1 MNLLKPFVIGLE
13 YQVSKNTKLL
23 KRRLEAAGPTYI
35 KMGQFVSNRPDIFGK
50 ALSNE
55 LATLQDSV
63 TPTPS
68 EKVPPPGITD
78 FDPVPFASASIAQV
92 HRAKYNGK
100 QVAVKIKRP
109 EVDQRLRK
117 DLSGF
122 KLLMRDDPKFMVDF
136 ENSLIKELDFK
147 QEVRNAQAFARM
159 YYFDRTVIVPTVYPE
174 VCTDDMI
181 VMDYVESGPGTPKAE
196 RLINMF
202 LEQLLF
208 EDMIHG
214 DMHSGNIGL
223 VDSSLILYDFGNVIR
238 TTKEYRDA
246 TREFVWHL
254 QSRDIPKIIQTMRKM
269 GMYVSN
275 EKATKAFIHKL
286 LRYLDSMDIAE
297 FRFTADEIQERVP
310 VVLDPTTS
318 AIVRSFSL
326 LEGYC
331 KSVDPGFSY
340 QRILE
345 QNLEMLFSDLGY
357 LFHRL
362 GNP

>member
-1 MNLLKPFVIGLE
+1 MNILKPFVIGLE
-13 YQVSKNTKLL
+13 YQVSRNTKLL
-23 KRRLEAAGPTYI
+23 KSRLEAAGPTYI
-35 KMGQFVSNRPDIFGK
+35 KIGQFVSNRPDVFGK
-50 ALSNE
+50 ALSSE

-68 EKVPPPGITD
+68 QKTPPPGVTC
-78 FDPVPFASASIAQV
+78 DPVPFASASIAQV
-92 HRAKYNGK
+92 HLGTYKGK

-109 EVDQRLRK
+109 EVDRRLRQ

-122 KLLMRDDPKFMVDF
+122 KLLMRDDPKFMTDF
-136 ENSLIKELDFK
+136 EDSLIKELDFK
-147 QEVRNAQAFARM
+147 QEVRNAQEFARM
-159 YYFDRTVIVPTVYPE
+159 YDFDRTVRIPEVYPE
-174 VCTDDMI
+174 VCTEDII
-181 VMDYVESGPGTPKAE
+181 VMDYVESTPGVPRAE

-208 EDMIHG
+208 EDVIHG

-223 VDSSLILYDFGNVIR
+223 DKDGALILYDFGNVIR
-238 TTKEYRDA
+238 TTREYRDA

-275 EKATKAFIHKL
+275 EKATKAFIQKL
-286 LRYLDSMDIAE
+286 LRYIDSMDIAE

-310 VVLDPTTS
+310 VILDPVTS

-340 QRILE
+340 ERIISS
-345 QNLEMLFSDLGY
+345 NLETLFADPAY
-357 LFHRL
+357 LLSRIFKM
-362 GNP
+362 